1 MPIDTNIM
9 SNYNKAFNQYKE
21 QSVNTMTK
29 IEMLTTLYDEAI
41 KRTNRSKVALEA
53 KEQELFESELSR
65 AVEII
70 FYLDNTLD
78 QSYAIS
84 KDLHKI
90 YDYMT
95 YELNKVRVTQKYD
108 GADGVCSMLAELRD
122 SFIAANSSLGRK

>member
-1 MPIDTNIM
+1 M
-9 SNYNKAFNQYKE
+9 SNYNKSLNQYKE

-29 IEMLTTLYDEAI
+29 IEMLTTLYDEAV

-53 KEQELFESELSR
+53 KERGLFESELSR

-95 YELNKVRVTQKYD
+95 YELNKVRVTERYD
-108 GADGVCSMLAELRD
+108 GADVVCSMLTELKD
-122 SFIAANSSLGRK
+122 SFIAANSSLGKK